1 MSPGRSASFVR
12 SLLLSGLTGALL
24 ALAGPPLSSHWA
36 AALPAFLVAPLLALL
51 IRSHT
56 PARAAWLGLAA
67 GLGFGAVSLRF
78 AFDVLLRFA
87 GLGTLA
93 ALPVFLLLAVLQ
105 SAPLVLALFVA
116 RLADTRESTRLFLT
130 LPLAMAASFGLVP
143 VLFPWHV
150 GHFTLPWL
158 EWAQL
163 AELGGLPLVDLL
175 TAQVGCL
182 VLAAFEAHRLR
193 PREPGRVRDFASS
206 AAFLAG
212 LAVLFGH
219 ACLAEIRAERS
230 QAEVL
235 RVGVVQPDVSIRALR
250 EGMTT
255 SARLARLERLSREAA
270 AQGAEVVLW
279 PEAAYPVLV
288 SRAALDAREPGTLRF
303 DGPGLP
309 HVVGAM
315 SADLDDARGCRR
327 WNSLI
332 ATDASGRPSGH
343 VDKRQRFPFAEYIP
357 FWSWSSWL
365 QARYECPGELVGEG
379 DALLTVAGAPLGLLN
394 CYEDVGPGPARA
406 ATRAGA
412 ELLLNFSNDAWFGR
426 SVQPE
431 LHRIVARFRAIE
443 TRRDL
448 VRAVN
453 TGASGHISATGEEL
467 VVLPRHQ
474 RGVFVARARRLTA
487 TTLSVQR
494 GSWVPPL
501 ALVVLLS
508 LAVLPL
514 ARRQSARQSLEPRA

>member
-1 MSPGRSASFVR
+1 MPPGRSAVFVR
-12 SLLLSGLTGALL
+12 SLLLSGLTGGLL

-36 AALPAFLVAPLLALL
+36 AALLAFLFAPLLALL
-51 IRSHT
+51 IRSQT
-56 PARAAWLGLAA
+56 PARSGLLGLAA
-67 GLGFGAVSLRF
+67 GLGFGVISLRF

-93 ALPVFLLLAVLQ
+93 ALPVFLLLVVLQ

-116 RLADTRESTRLFLT
+116 RLSDTSESTRLPLT
-130 LPLAMAASFGLVP
+130 LPLAIAASFGLVP

-158 EWAQL
+158 AWAQL

-182 VLAAFEAHRLR
+182 VLGAWELRAHGQAKRAGAFALGALLLLGLPLAFGSMRLVDVAAA
-193 PREPGRVRDFASS
+193 REQ
-206 AAFLAG
+206 AA
-212 LAVLFGH
+212 
-219 ACLAEIRAERS
+219 
-230 QAEVL
+230 VL

-255 SARLARLERLSREAA
+255 SARLARLETLSRDAA
-270 AQGAEVVLW
+270 EQGAQVVLW

-288 SRAALDAREPGTLRF
+288 SRAALLDREAGTLRF
-303 DGPGLP
+303 DGPDLP
-309 HVVGAM
+309 HIVGAM
-315 SADLDDARGCRR
+315 SADLTDASGCRR
-327 WNSLI
+327 WNTLV
-332 ATDASGRPSGH
+332 ATDMSGRPSGH

-365 QARYECPGELVGEG
+365 QARYACPGEQVGEG

-406 ATRAGA
+406 ATLAGA
-412 ELLLNFSNDAWFGR
+412 ELLLNVSNDAWFGR

-453 TGASGHISATGEEL
+453 TGRSGHISATGEEL
-467 VVLPRHQ
+467 VVLPRHE
-474 RGVFVARARRLTA
+474 RGVFVASARRLTG
-487 TTLSVQR
+487 TSLSVHL

-501 ALVVLLS
+501 AVALLLL
-508 LAVLPL
+508 LALLPL
-514 ARRQSARQSLEPRA
+514 ARRQSARQSLESRA